1 MKKSLM
7 ALAILLALAVAGIAA
22 GFRYADDG
30 KDQVTVTE
38 QTILGDP
45 AMAQGL
51 TLETR
56 YSYDN
61 QIFWHTVCPVSA
73 EPQPETEFRF
83 YSAQQ
88 HTAGE
93 VEDVLYLYAGNCSFG
108 MSGSID
114 LEWEKENARID
125 GTMILPVL
133 DVAGRTAAG
142 ETRTETLSLRDYYD
156 WFPICMDG
164 TLMLDI
170 QNEDEWAEKLNR
182 LFPVP
187 VPESLQVEVTVS
199 SAENGAV
206 YEVNCQDVIT
216 DTPVWMSAECAVME
230 DAVYLLPTGNVDF
243 SHLPLGY
250 GVYRIPRKA
259 SSQRVSESV
268 LDLDQAENVFAVDP
282 AQSQAVRLLQG
293 LDEGELLILEDSTG
307 MMTVLDAARGE
318 VRQRLDLGQTTGATV
333 WRHENLLILAF
344 GLYEEE
350 TQLQVWQRENGAYH
364 LWLETDMV
372 PMNGDNAYMAPVFAF
387 DGRRLAVAAGL
398 QTYQGVSHRA
408 AVYDQTGAIYA
419 GDYLYSCDNLP
430 DPPHTW
436 EVETPLLARWEK

>member
-1 MKKSLM
+1 MKKSLI
-7 ALAILLALAVAGIAA
+7 ALTVLLVLAIAGIAA
-22 GFRYADDG
+22 GFRYADDW

-45 AMAQGL
+45 TMAQGL
-51 TLETR
+51 ILETR

-83 YSAQQ
+83 YSIQQ
-88 HTAGE
+88 HTVGE
-93 VEDVLYLYAGNCSFG
+93 MEDFLYLYAGNYSFG

-125 GTMILPVL
+125 GAMILPVL
-133 DVAGRTAAG
+133 DVADRTAAG
-142 ETRTETLSLRDYYD
+142 EIRTETLSLRDYYD

-164 TLMLDI
+164 TLILGI
-170 QNEDEWAEKLNR
+170 QNEDEWAKKLNR

-187 VPESLQVEVTVS
+187 VPENLQVEVTVS
-199 SAENGAV
+199 RAENGTV
-206 YEVNCQDVIT
+206 YEVNCQDTT
-216 DTPVWMSAECAVME
+216 DTPVWLSAECVVME

-250 GVYRIPRKA
+250 GVYRIPREA
-259 SSQRVSESV
+259 VSYRVSETV

-282 AQSQAVRLLQG
+282 AQSQAARLLRG
-293 LDEGELLILEDSTG
+293 LDEGELLVLEDSTG
-307 MMTVLDAARGE
+307 ILTVLDAAQGE

-344 GLYEEE
+344 GLYEEKA
-350 TQLQVWQRENGAYH
+350 QLQVWQRENGAYY
-364 LWLETDMV
+364 LWLKTDMV
-372 PMNGDNAYMAPVFAF
+372 PMNGNNAYMAPVFAF
-387 DGRRLAVAAGL
+387 DGQRLAMAAGL
-398 QTYQGVSHRA
+398 RTYQGVSHRA
-408 AVYDQTGAIYA
+408 VVYDRTGAIYA
-419 GDYLYSCDNLP
+419 GDYTYSCDNLP
-430 DPPHTW
+430 EPPHTW
-436 EVETPLLARWEK
+436 EVETPLLARWEE

>member
-1 MKKSLM
+1 MKKSL
-7 ALAILLALAVAGIAA
+7 IALAVLLVLAIAGIAA

-38 QTILGDP
+38 KTILGDP

-93 VEDVLYLYAGNCSFG
+93 VEDFLYLYAGNCSFG

-125 GTMILPVL
+125 GAMILPVL

-170 QNEDEWAEKLNR
+170 QNEDEWAKKLNR

-199 SAENGAV
+199 RAENGTV
-206 YEVNCQDVIT
+206 YEVNCQDTT
-216 DTPVWMSAECAVME
+216 DTPVWLSAECVVME

-243 SHLPLGY
+243 GHLPLGY
-250 GVYRIPRKA
+250 GVYRIPREA
-259 SSQRVSESV
+259 VSYRVSETV

-282 AQSQAVRLLQG
+282 AQSQAVRLLRG
-293 LDEGELLILEDSTG
+293 LDERELLVLEDSTG
-307 MMTVLDAARGE
+307 ILTVLDAAQGE

-344 GLYEEE
+344 GLYEEKA
-350 TQLQVWQRENGAYH
+350 QLQVWQRENGAYY
-364 LWLETDMV
+364 LWLKTDMV
-372 PMNGDNAYMAPVFAF
+372 PMNGNNAYMAPVFAF
-387 DGRRLAVAAGL
+387 DGQRLAMAAGL
-398 QTYQGVSHRA
+398 RTYQGVSHRA
-408 AVYDQTGAIYA
+408 VVYDRTGAIYA
-419 GDYLYSCDNLP
+419 GDYTYSCDNLP
-430 DPPHTW
+430 EPPHTW

>member
-1 MKKSLM
+1 MKKSL
-7 ALAILLALAVAGIAA
+7 IALAVLLVLAIAGIAA
-22 GFRYADDG
+22 GFRYADSG
-30 KDQVTVTE
+30 KDRVTVTE
-38 QTILGDP
+38 QTVLGSP
-45 AMAQGL
+45 EAARGL
-51 TLETR
+51 TLETQ
-56 YSYDN
+56 YSYDY

-73 EPQPETEFRF
+73 EPQPETDFRF
-83 YSAQQ
+83 CSIRQETYRES
-88 HTAGE
+88 
-93 VEDVLYLYAGNCSFG
+93 EDVLYLYAGNYSFG

-125 GTMILPVL
+125 GAMILPVL
-133 DVAGRTAAG
+133 DVADRTAAG

-164 TLMLDI
+164 TPMLDI
-170 QNEDEWAEKLNR
+170 QNEDEWAKKLNR

-199 SAENGAV
+199 RAENGAV
-206 YEVNCQDVIT
+206 YEVNCQDVC
-216 DTPVWMSAECAVME
+216 DTPVWLSAECVVLE

-259 SSQRVSESV
+259 SSQQVSESV
-268 LDLDQAENVFAVDP
+268 LDLDRAENVFAVDP
-282 AQSQAVRLLQG
+282 ARSQAVRLLQG
-293 LDEGELLILEDSTG
+293 LDEGELLILEDSAGTL
-307 MMTVLDAARGE
+307 TVLDAGRGE

-333 WRHENLLILAF
+333 WHHENLLILAF

-350 TQLQVWQRENGAYH
+350 PKLQVWQRENGAYH
-364 LWLETDMV
+364 LWLKTDMV

-387 DGRRLAVAAGL
+387 DGQRLAMAAGQL
-398 QTYQGVSHRA
+398 PYQGVSYRA
-408 AVYDQTGAIYA
+408 VVYDQTGAIYA
-419 GDYLYSCDNLP
+419 GDYTYSCDNLP
-430 DPPHTW
+430 EPPHTW